1 MGMSGNIKVFR
12 HKTMTVRETERLAKV
27 EAKQDNM
34 SENIDEIKQEIK
46 ELKHMMQ
53 NISNNYI
60 TKKAAQW
67 IIGLLVSIF
76 TAGIFLWDAIVN
88 SHK

>member
-1 MGMSGNIKVFR
+1 MPGKSKHYQDVHFWILSVIKSCNNLQQLTTAE
-12 HKTMTVRETERLAKV
+12 KLIETF
-27 EAKQDNM
+27 Q
-34 SENIDEIKQEIK
+34 SYC
-46 ELKHMMQ
+46 
-53 NISNNYI
+53 NNYI